1 MRLRFRRS
9 VRWSEWKECT
19 FCCTWWE
26 YRKHRRGPRNGT
38 FARLL
43 CMWVGT
49 AVQSQ
54 TCDWQNSSP
63 SPWCARRFS
72 STPRSGLITTGLRK
86 KSPILRASFLCL
98 AGRKSNGKTAA
109 LHCRIANEG
118 KTCRFWYRYIPVG
131 HLLPEMKKKKKKSA
145 DSPLFLKANK
155 LCRVRQIPQA
165 SMVSSPNCWQTLE
178 MCKTGSENPECRT
191 VLGCLPR
198 ERQALPMDHFY
209 LKRGP
214 DSEKRKYILR
224 GQSTPINLARQ
235 MSQRL

>member
-131 HLLPEMKKKKKKSA
+131 HFLPEMKKEKKK
-145 DSPLFLKANK
+145 
-155 LCRVRQIPQA
+155 CRQPFILESKQTL
-165 SMVSSPNCWQTLE
+165 SSPANPPAIHGVEPQLLAD
-178 MCKTGSENPECRT
+178 TGDVQNRQREPGMPYCSRMSAQGASSAANGSLLSEA
-191 VLGCLPR
+191 G
-198 ERQALPMDHFY
+198 
-209 LKRGP
+209 
-214 DSEKRKYILR
+214 
-224 GQSTPINLARQ
+224 ARQ
-235 MSQRL
+235 